1 MPNLALRLE
10 NTAFHCEMA
19 LREALNMTDA
29 QDASDACTVAARVSD
44 METYS
49 DTEANWGLIS
59 EIFAVGELARDVAFF
74 AAAPRRAPRA
84 GKPRRRYSRWGGK
97 QYDSADALDR
107 LKSTL

>member
-1 MPNLALRLE
+1 METDYLPNLALRLE

-29 QDASDACTVAARVSD
+29 QDASDAYTVAARVSD
-44 METYS
+44 
-49 DTEANWGLIS
+49 TEANCGLIS

-84 GKPRRRYSRWGGK
+84 GKRRRRYSRWGGK

>member
-1 MPNLALRLE
+1 METDYLPNLALRLE

-49 DTEANWGLIS
+49 DTEANWGLIR
-59 EIFAVGELARDVAFF
+59 EIFADAELARDVAFSLRHPGERRGLENP
-74 AAAPRRAPRA
+74 AAAILVGAASNMILPTR
-84 GKPRRRYSRWGGK
+84 
-97 QYDSADALDR
+97 
-107 LKSTL
+107 